1 MAEYE
6 LLLGSWK
13 PPPPPHTLVKYAA
26 LKADERGEGRRW
38 EGGKKA
44 HLEVGTV
51 PQQVPRAPIPSMVTL
66 NSRDPGP
73 RKLVWNTVWVL
84 LRVRGGEVGG
94 GPSLTLQQPG
104 SG

>member
-1 MAEYE
+1 MAEYG
-6 LLLGSWK
+6 LLLRM
-13 PPPPPHTLVKYAA
+13 PFFPTLVKYAA
-26 LKADERGEGRRW
+26 EKTE

-73 RKLVWNTVWVL
+73 ESLHGIL
-84 LRVRGGEVGG
+84 L
-94 GPSLTLQQPG
+94 G
-104 SG
+104 SAAGQEAPRL